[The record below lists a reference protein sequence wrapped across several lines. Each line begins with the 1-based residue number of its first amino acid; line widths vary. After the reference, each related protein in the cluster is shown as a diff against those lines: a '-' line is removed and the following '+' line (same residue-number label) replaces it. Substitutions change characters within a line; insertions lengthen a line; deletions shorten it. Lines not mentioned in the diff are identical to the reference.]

1 MEGALKLWAVI
12 LAVGAINYAS
22 RLSFIAFFARRT
34 MPPLLARALR
44 YVPPAMLMALI
55 VPMVI
60 TPAAGIEAI
69 NPRIPA
75 AIIAGA
81 VAWRTRSTYGRDDVS
96 RLYELTWTRSG
107 QMLEWNRRRKGRT
120 HVCWNISKSIAGT
133 WASSTPRKCPIKR
146 QSFPGITR
154 FIYQ

>member
-12 LAVGAINYAS
+12 VAVGAINYAS

-60 TPAAGIEAI
+60 TPATGIETI

-75 AIIAGA
+75 AVIAGI
-81 VAWRTRSTYGRDDVS
+81 VAWWSRST
-96 RLYELTWTRSG
+96 LKT
-107 QMLEWNRRRKGRT
+107 MF
-120 HVCWNISKSIAGT
+120 AGM
-133 WASSTPRKCPIKR
+133 ASLWLL
-146 QSFPGITR
+146 QSLLP
-154 FIYQ
+154 

>member
-1 MEGALKLWAVI
+1 MEGALKLWVVI
-12 LAVGAINYAS
+12 VAVGAINYAS

-60 TPAAGIEAI
+60 TPVAGIEAI

-75 AIIAGA
+75 AIVAGI
-81 VAWRTRSTYGRDDVS
+81 VAWWTRST
-96 RLYELTWTRSG
+96 LKT
-107 QMLEWNRRRKGRT
+107 MF
-120 HVCWNISKSIAGT
+120 AGM
-133 WASSTPRKCPIKR
+133 ASLWLL
-146 QSFPGITR
+146 QALLAR
-154 FIYQ
+154 FG